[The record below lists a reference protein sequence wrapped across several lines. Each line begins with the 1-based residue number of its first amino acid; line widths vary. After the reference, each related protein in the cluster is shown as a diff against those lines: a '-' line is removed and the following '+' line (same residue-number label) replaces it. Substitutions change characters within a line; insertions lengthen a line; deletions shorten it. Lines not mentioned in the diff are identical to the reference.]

1 MDPATIH
8 MLDQC
13 EARSA
18 DGVRGMVE
26 AAKLMLAHDSAA
38 MVIPGIAA
46 VLKALSDEVGEL
58 GPSTLA
64 VTAATAVVELAKM
77 ERDRVR

>member
-8 MLDQC
+8 ALDQC
-13 EARSA
+13 EARST
-18 DGVRGMVE
+18 DSIRGMVE
-26 AAKLMLAHDSAA
+26 AAKLMLTHENAA

-46 VLKALSDEVGEL
+46 ALKALSDEAGEL

-64 VTAATAVVELAKM
+64 VTAATAIVELARAP
-77 ERDRVR
+77 ERSR